1 MHPVAQYLAEVGQVV
16 ANLPQD
22 QIKQVIEV
30 LLDAWRHQKRVFV
43 LGNGGSA
50 ATASHFTNDLNKG
63 SLVPG
68 KGRFR
73 AIALTD
79 NVPLITAWANDTAY
93 ENIFAEQLLNFAAP
107 GDIVIGISTSGNS
120 ANVLR
125 AVEVARVAGAIT
137 VAWTGKS
144 GGRLKDLVDYCIHV
158 PTDCTEQVEDA
169 HMVLDHVIATTLRHL
184 IADS

>member
-1 MHPVAQYLAEVGQVV
+1 MDPVAKYLAEVGQVV
-16 ANLPQD
+16 ANIDQD
-22 QIKQVIEV
+22 QVKQVIEV
-30 LLDAWRHQKRVFV
+30 LLDAWRRQKYVFIV
-43 LGNGGSA
+43 GNGGSA
-50 ATASHFTNDLNKG
+50 ATASHFANDLNKG
-63 SLVPG
+63 TLVPG
-68 KGRFR
+68 KARFR
-73 AIALTD
+73 AVALTD
-79 NVPLITAWANDTAY
+79 NVPLMTAWANDTAY
-93 ENIFAEQLLNFAAP
+93 ENIFAEQLVNFVAP

-125 AVEVARVAGAIT
+125 AVEVARAAGAIT

-158 PTDCTEQVEDA
+158 PTDCTQQIEDA